1 MVILDSKSKNLRW
14 EETVNLINWTIKLK
28 NSNSN
33 IINID
38 KILDNLDYDDYD
50 WINLYINFTFIL
62 NFKYKIFKYAVECYQ
77 FY

>member
-62 NFKYKIFKYAVECYQ
+62 NLDDPMIEK
-77 FY
+77 